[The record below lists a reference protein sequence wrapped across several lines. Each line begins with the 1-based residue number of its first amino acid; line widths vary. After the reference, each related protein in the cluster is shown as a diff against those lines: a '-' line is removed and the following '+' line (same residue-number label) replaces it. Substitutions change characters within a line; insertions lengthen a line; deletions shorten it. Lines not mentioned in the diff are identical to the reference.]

1 MAVCLL
7 WNAQSTKAQSIT
19 TTLTVEISI
28 DGDGRITFVQNGFV
42 TPPSGIVPSQFTQ
55 NAASFLAFGQGSR
68 QIGALNSGNYDQY
81 TFLNSNQQLSTGCL
95 LGGIAGFT
103 IDPGLPTVLASADT
117 LNIPAG
123 YNGAVNI
130 LDGTS
135 TSTAIYGTL
144 AGIGFNEG
152 GICFFEYDVDGD
164 SNTGDANGNDARIEW
179 RVLMLPSS
187 SPSAQPSFSPSAQP
201 SFSPSAQ
208 PSFSPSVQP
217 SFSPSVTP
225 SAKPSVQPSSSPST
239 QPSTMPSVAPSAQ
252 PTFSPSSQPSV
263 TPSVTPS
270 ADPTMSN
277 VPTISDCLK
286 RSTKSPGK
294 GKGMKMRKTTKT
306 AGPTGCLE
314 TKSPGKG
321 MMMMGGKGMMRGKEG
336 RGKGKGHRNTA

>member
-68 QIGALNSGNYDQY
+68 QIGALNSGNYNQY

-277 VPTISDCLK
+277 VPTISDCLS

-294 GKGMKMRKTTKT
+294 GKGKGGKGMKMRKTTKT
-306 AGPTGCLE
+306 AAPTGCLE

-321 MMMMGGKGMMRGKEG
+321 MMMEGKGMRGKGMRGK
-336 RGKGKGHRNTA
+336 